1 MTLNTYAALDAFLG
15 RLEHKNIPS
24 IRSTMVIRRRNGDI
38 AVQYHLT
45 DVVTAHVDGTF
56 TLYSAGY
63 RTSTTKS
70 RMNTFSPA
78 RVYQT
83 KGVWKLDVGVGQP
96 HREASKDFL
105 FIDGITVDR
114 NGDVVIPATIEYA
127 EAL

>member
-1 MTLNTYAALDAFLG
+1 MTLNTYAALNAFLG
-15 RLEHKNIPS
+15 RMEHKNVPS

-45 DVVTAHVDGTF
+45 DVVTAHADGTF

-78 RVYQT
+78 KVYQV
-83 KGVWKLDVGVGQP
+83 KGVWKLNTGAATVHDDI
-96 HREASKDFL
+96 KFL
-105 FIDGITVDR
+105 DGITVDR
-114 NGDVVIPATIEYA
+114 NGDVVIPATIGYA